1 LAIITLTTDFGLQDH
16 FVGTLKGVILG
27 IAPGTAIVD
36 ISHAVPAFDIVDGAL
51 TVASAYKY
59 FPDGSVHVVVVD
71 PGVGSARRPLVAR
84 IGTHYFVGP
93 DNGVLTAIGGGEM
106 RHLTS
111 REYFLP
117 GVSKTF
123 HARDIFAPVAAHLAK
138 GVDMPA
144 LGPEISD
151 CVRLEIPKAKLDGSV
166 WRGVVLKVDR
176 FGNVITNIGPQDVPA
191 LFHSHGAAF
200 QMVLGGREI
209 NKIFS
214 SYSSG
219 AAGEVFAIAGS
230 MGYLEVAANQGS
242 AAEILNVGKGDEF
255 TLTLPERPPRKVIRV

>member
-1 LAIITLTTDFGLQDH
+1 VAIITLTTDFGMQDH
-16 FVGTLKGVILG
+16 FVAALKGVILG
-27 IAPGTAIVD
+27 ITPSATIVD
-36 ISHAVPAFDIVDGAL
+36 VSHAITAFDILDGAL
-51 TVASAYKY
+51 TIASSYKY

-84 IGTHYFVGP
+84 IGTHHFVGP
-93 DNGVLTAIGGGEM
+93 DNGVLSAVGAGEV

-111 REYFLP
+111 KDYFLP
-117 GVSKTF
+117 SVSKTF

-138 GVDMPA
+138 GVEMAA

-151 CVRLEIPKAKLDGSV
+151 YVRLEIPRARLDENV

-176 FGNVITNIGPQDVPA
+176 FGNLITNIGPQHVPA

-219 AAGEVFAIAGS
+219 TAGEVFAIAGS
-230 MGYLEVAANQGS
+230 MGYLEIAANQGS
-242 AAEILNVGKGDEF
+242 AAKILNVSKGAEF
-255 TLTLPERPPRKVIRV
+255 TLALPEKPPRKVIRV